1 MIFMPLP
8 DDCLTDF
15 LIFYVCFVF
24 FYVCFVVSMYVLFLF
39 LPLCHWMESDIVSF
53 IRMYESLK

>member
-1 MIFMPLP
+1 MIFMSLP

-24 FYVCFVVSMYVLFLF
+24 SMYVLFLF
-39 LPLCHWMESDIVSF
+39 LPLYHWMESDIVSF